1 MAKNQEKKVLRKL
14 RKRNYLGEGYIHVF
28 SNNETGEIVNIPCTK
43 AQYEKLGKK
52 NGARFNPTLEGHEWK
67 HSSGGT
73 DKVDTPDTT
82 LGVDEYCVKG
92 NEVVTVLLDADGV
105 NTAYLNIP
113 RELVNEN
120 DELDE
125 DEIINLGYGNRV

>member
-1 MAKNQEKKVLRKL
+1 MKTRKL
-14 RKRNYLGEGYIHVF
+14 TKRNYLGEGYIHVF
-28 SNNETGEIVNIPCTK
+28 SNIETGEIVNVPCTK

-67 HSSGGT
+67 GSFGGT

-82 LGVDEYCVKG
+82 LGIDEYCIKGDEAVVKLIG
-92 NEVVTVLLDADGV
+92 ADR
-105 NTAYLNIP
+105 NDTAYLTIQK
-113 RELVNEN
+113 ELIDEK

-125 DEIINLGYGNRV
+125 DEIIKLGYGTRI